1 MIPSRESMTVEFKSD
16 RKKLSDRELIETV
29 VCLANSEGGELWLGV
44 EDDGTPTGLH
54 ADHAELATLPAF
66 IAGRTAP
73 RLDVRV
79 TPVEAEGVRITR
91 MRAFPA
97 PRDPQPAVPVRGH
110 GPHDPAGGGCHA
122 GGSGSAGAGTPVP
135 DHRAPG
141 RVTSSKTSW
150 ARP

>member
-1 MIPSRESMTVEFKSD
+1 MIPSRESMTVELKSD
-16 RKKLSDRELIETV
+16 RRKLSDRELIETV

-54 ADHAELATLPAF
+54 PDHAELSTLPAF
-66 IAGRTAP
+66 IASRTAP

-79 TPVEAEGVRITR
+79 MPVEAEVVCVAR

-97 PRDPQPAVPVRGH
+97 PRDPQPAVPVRKH
-110 GPHDPAGGGCHA
+110 GPHGSAGSGGHA
-122 GGSGSAGAGTPVP
+122 GGFGPLGAGTPAP